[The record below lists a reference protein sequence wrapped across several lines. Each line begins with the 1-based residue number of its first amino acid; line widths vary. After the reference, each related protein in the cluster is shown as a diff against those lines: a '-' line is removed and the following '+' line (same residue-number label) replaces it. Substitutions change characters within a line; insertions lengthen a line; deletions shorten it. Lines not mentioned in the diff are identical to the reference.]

1 MLISEAILHLQHV
14 GVERIDRIANPYGTQ
29 TWRVTQNGE
38 EYIYT
43 ADLERVVWA
52 LTPSDDWGGVTVE
65 GVAHAAPES
74 APMGTKIKHTK
85 RTETK

>member
-14 GVERIDRIANPYGTQ
+14 GVERIDRIPNPYGTQ
-29 TWRVTQNGE
+29 TWKVTQNGE

-52 LTPSDDWGGVTVE
+52 LTPSDDWE
-65 GVAHAAPES
+65 G
-74 APMGTKIKHTK
+74 
-85 RTETK
+85 